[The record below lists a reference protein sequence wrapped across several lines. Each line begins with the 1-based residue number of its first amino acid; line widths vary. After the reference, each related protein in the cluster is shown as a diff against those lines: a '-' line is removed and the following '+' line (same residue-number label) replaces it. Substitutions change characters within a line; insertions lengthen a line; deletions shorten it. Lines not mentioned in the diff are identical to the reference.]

1 MNTDYGFFHLFKA
14 LKSLQNNKP
23 ESALPESRA
32 QVELKLPQIDYSLLT
47 SQPVSEQRCQQQR
60 SLRWDRFGWQAATTA
75 GH

>member
-23 ESALPESRA
+23 ESALPESRP
-32 QVELKLPQIDYSLLT
+32 QVELQLPQIDYALLT
-47 SQPVSEQRCQQQR
+47 SQPVSEQRSEQR
-60 SLRWDRFGWQAATTA
+60 ALRWDRFGLQTATAA